1 MMLFEISTLL
11 AFSLVAFML
20 VITPGPDTMLIL
32 HRSTAGGISLGM
44 ATVAGVQ
51 AGLVCHT
58 LLAIFGL
65 SALIASSPLMFKG
78 VALAGSLYLIWL
90 AIQNM
95 RGSKK
100 AGVLIKDS
108 EKSLLNAFRDSMLC
122 NLLNP
127 KVILIYLALMPN
139 FVILEFGNVKS
150 QLLILGALLILINTV
165 WQVPLCLAAFSANK
179 YLKNPT
185 VQKYIDWSAGCILMM
200 FAVAMFYENII
211 QR

>member
-11 AFSLVAFML
+11 SFSLVAFML
-20 VITPGPDTMLIL
+20 VISPGPDTMLIL
-32 HRSTAGGISLGM
+32 HRSTSGGISLGM

-51 AGLVCHT
+51 VGLVCHT
-58 LLAIFGL
+58 LLAILGL

-95 RGSKK
+95 RASKK
-100 AGVLIKDS
+100 AGVLITDS
-108 EKSLLNAFRDSMLC
+108 EQSLLNAFRDSMLC
-122 NLLNP
+122 NILNP

-139 FVILEFGNVKS
+139 FVTLEFGNVKS

-165 WQVPLCLAAFSANK
+165 WQIPLCLAAFSAHK

-185 VQKYIDWSAGCILMM
+185 VKKYIDWGAGCILML

-211 QR
+211 QG